1 MNKIFKIY
9 KINFPSNKVYIGQTY
24 NTQKRW
30 REHLTDTIKED
41 FKLSRAMRK
50 YKTTID
56 CFSIIEDNITT
67 QDLANEREIYWIN
80 YYNSYKEG
88 YNSAP
93 GGQNGWQP
101 KGEDH
106 FNAELTDKELLKLRI
121 LRASKLYTF
130 SDVYEFYKDR
140 MSKSGLEK
148 LWNYESRISIGAKYN
163 TKELLNFYKSDHRQ
177 TVGETHGNS
186 KLSNQEVISI
196 RDRYYIQG
204 EATLSI
210 YEDFKNIY
218 SLSGFRKIISGNSY
232 SNIPIPEKSDKCK
245 KKKENLSKEDVQLI
259 RKLYNEDKLK
269 IMKIIK
275 DYFPDRLES
284 TISNIVHNRT
294 YKNI

>member
-1 MNKIFKIY
+1 
-9 KINFPSNKVYIGQTY
+9 
-24 NTQKRW
+24 
-30 REHLTDTIKED
+30 
-41 FKLSRAMRK
+41 
-50 YKTTID
+50 
-56 CFSIIEDNITT
+56 
-67 QDLANEREIYWIN
+67 
-80 YYNSYKEG
+80 
-88 YNSAP
+88 
-93 GGQNGWQP
+93 
-101 KGEDH
+101 
-106 FNAELTDKELLKLRI
+106 
-121 LRASKLYTF
+121 
-130 SDVYEFYKDR
+130 

-204 EATLSI
+204 ETTLSI